1 MQDKIDK
8 IIEEQGAMKVD
19 MAKIDGDIKSL
30 RNAVLPMQKEVAVL
44 ERGYQKLEYGLAAND
59 TKIETLK
66 HDISKHLNIIS
77 EQLKA
82 IPKLQRFERDLKIGA
97 RLLCFVVGLGFAF
110 VAGISKVLLEMNAAI
125 HMIAGK

>member
-1 MQDKIDK
+1 MQDKLDK
-8 IIEEQGAMKVD
+8 IIQEQGDMKVD
-19 MAKIDGDIKSL
+19 IAKMDGDLKSL

-82 IPKLQRFERDLKIGA
+82 IPKLQRFERDLEIGA
-97 RLLCFVVGLGFAF
+97 AVLCFVVGSGFAF
-110 VAGISKVLLEMNAAI
+110 VAAVSKVLLDMNAAI

>member
-97 RLLCFVVGLGFAF
+97 GLLCFVVGLGFAF